1 MLLLLV
7 PCFWRCPAG
16 IVTFYFPK
24 VERVGLSTF
33 SLGLEPLLNALI
45 FLCFVTALAG
55 PLTYDRLAS
64 NERSGR
70 DLVLVLD
77 TSGSMAES
85 GFSKEKSDRRKYDL
99 LVEMVERFLQ
109 KRHDDNVGLVIF
121 GSFAYAASPVTY
133 DLEALRQILKMTDVG
148 VAGQST
154 AIGEGI
160 DQALRSLRFGHAK
173 EKVIVLITDGYQ
185 NAGSVSVKQAVE
197 KAKKEGVKIY
207 TIGLGTP
214 KDFDAKLLQ
223 RIADETG
230 GKMFAAKDA
239 SELEGVFDDLD
250 SLEPS
255 PIRSKAMLNPRPWYW
270 VPLLAAMVLLIG
282 RLAFRRA
289 A

>member
-1 MLLLLV
+1 MLLLI

-24 VERVGLSTF
+24 VGRVPVSAF
-33 SLGLEPLLNALI
+33 SLGMEPLFNALL
-45 FLCFVTALAG
+45 FLLFVTALAG

-64 NERSGR
+64 RERSGR

-85 GFSKEKSDRRKYDL
+85 GFSEEKPDERKYDL
-99 LVEMVERFLQ
+99 LLEMVERFLQ
-109 KRHDDNVGLVIF
+109 KRHDDNVGPVIF
-121 GSFAYAASPVTY
+121 GTFAYAASPVTY

-197 KAKKEGVKIY
+197 RAKKEGVKIY

-230 GKMFAAKDA
+230 GKMFAAEDA
-239 SELEGVFDDLD
+239 SELEGVFEELD

-255 PIRSKAMLNPRPWYW
+255 PIRSKAMLNPEPWYW

-282 RLAFRRA
+282 RLAFRRGA
-289 A
+289 

>member
-1 MLLLLV
+1 MV
-7 PCFWRCPAG
+7 R
-16 IVTFYFPK
+16 FYFPK
-24 VERVGLSTF
+24 VERVSPSTF
-33 SLGLEPLLNALI
+33 SLGWQPLLNAVI
-45 FLCFVTALAG
+45 FSLFVAALAG

-64 NERSGR
+64 RERSGR

-85 GFSKEKSDRRKYDL
+85 GFSKERPDTRKYDL
-99 LVEMVERFLQ
+99 VLAIVERFLQ
-109 KRHDDNVGLVIF
+109 NRHDDNVGLVIF

-133 DLEALRQILKMTDVG
+133 DLQALKEILKMTDVG

-160 DQALRSLRFGHAK
+160 DQALRSLHFGHAK

-197 KAKKEGVKIY
+197 QAKKEGVKIY

-214 KDFDAKLLQ
+214 KDFDAKLLR

-230 GKMFAAKDA
+230 AKMFAAKDA
-239 SELEGVFDDLD
+239 SQLQEVFDELD
-250 SLEPS
+250 TLEPS
-255 PIRSKAMLNPRPWYW
+255 PIRSKAMLNPRPLYW
-270 VPLLAAMVLLIG
+270 VPLLAAMVMLIG
-282 RLAFRRA
+282 LLAFRRGA
-289 A
+289 